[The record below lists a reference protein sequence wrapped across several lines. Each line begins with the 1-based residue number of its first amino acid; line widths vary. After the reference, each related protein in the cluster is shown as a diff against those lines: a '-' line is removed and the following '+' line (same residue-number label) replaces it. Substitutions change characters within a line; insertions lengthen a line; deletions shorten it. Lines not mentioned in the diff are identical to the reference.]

1 MDQQSIETKTSD
13 LLTELH
19 ATRALIRDVQA
30 QEKDLKMKQRELESQ
45 IAIKLQQEG
54 IDKVSND
61 VCTLSLKAEVVP
73 TVEDWDQ
80 FFEYLKET
88 GQFELMQKRMSA
100 TAYRELIAMGV
111 DIPGVKSTELTRIN
125 FRSL

>member
-1 MDQQSIETKTSD
+1 MNDENKTSD
-13 LLTELH
+13 LLTNLH
-19 ATRALIRDVQA
+19 TTRAAIKEGQA
-30 QEKDLKMKQRELESQ
+30 QEKDLKMKQRELEAK
-45 IAIKLQQEG
+45 IAIKMQEEG
-54 IDKVSND
+54 LDKVSND

-100 TAYRELIAMGV
+100 TAYRELIAMGTNV
-111 DIPGVKSTELTRIN
+111 PGVKSTELTRIN
-125 FRSL
+125 FRSI

>member
-1 MDQQSIETKTSD
+1 MNDENKTSD
-13 LLTELH
+13 LLTNLH
-19 ATRALIRDVQA
+19 TTRAAIKEVQA
-30 QEKDLKMKQRELESQ
+30 QEKDLKMKQRELEAK
-45 IAIKLQQEG
+45 IAIKMQEEG
-54 IDKVSND
+54 LDKVSND

>member
-19 ATRALIRDVQA
+19 STRSAIREVQA

>member
-1 MDQQSIETKTSD
+1 MSQSIETKTSD

-19 ATRALIRDVQA
+19 STRSAIREVQA

>member
-1 MDQQSIETKTSD
+1 MDQQSIEIKTSD

-19 ATRALIRDVQA
+19 ATRAIIRDVQA

-88 GQFELMQKRMSA
+88 GQFELMQKRMAA

>member
-1 MDQQSIETKTSD
+1 MNDENKTSD
-13 LLTELH
+13 LLTNLH
-19 ATRALIRDVQA
+19 TTREAIKEIQA
-30 QEKDLKMKQRELESQ
+30 QEKDLKMKQRELEAK
-45 IAIKLQQEG
+45 IAIKMQEEG
-54 IDKVSND
+54 LDKVSND

-100 TAYRELIAMGV
+100 TAYRELIAMGTNV
-111 DIPGVKSTELTRIN
+111 PGVKSTELTRIN
-125 FRSL
+125 FRSI

>member
-19 ATRALIRDVQA
+19 ATRALIRDVQT

>member
-1 MDQQSIETKTSD
+1 MNDENKTSD
-13 LLTELH
+13 LLTNLH
-19 ATRALIRDVQA
+19 TTRAAIKEVQA
-30 QEKDLKMKQRELESQ
+30 QEKDLKMKQRELEAK
-45 IAIKLQQEG
+45 IAIKMQEEG
-54 IDKVSND
+54 LDKVSND

-100 TAYRELIAMGV
+100 TAYRELIAMGTNV
-111 DIPGVKSTELTRIN
+111 PGVKSTELTRIN
-125 FRSL
+125 FRSI